1 MVGHVIIISMFITF
15 INWVLAVSDGL
26 GALGVFVLMTIE
38 SSFLPLPSE
47 VVIPPAAWLASQ
59 GKMSLVWIVIAGT
72 LGSMLGATIN
82 YYLSLWLGRPVVYKL
97 LETRLAKIL
106 RIKKSD
112 LERTEQM
119 FLKNANQATFV
130 GRLLPVVRH
139 LISIP
144 AGFSKMPYKPFI
156 LFTALGSFLWV
167 TILAITGYTLG
178 SNQDLIVKYYGEL
191 QTIVLSAGLIWL
203 IFFLFKKRKK
213 RFFFKK

>member
-1 MVGHVIIISMFITF
+1 MFITF
-15 INWVLAVSDGL
+15 INWVLAASDGL
-26 GALGVFVLMTIE
+26 GVLGVFVLMTIE

-47 VVIPPAAWLASQ
+47 LVIPPAAWLASQ
-59 GKMSLVWIVIAGT
+59 GKMSLVLIVIAGT

-82 YYLSLWLGRPVVYKL
+82 YYLSFWLGRLVIYKL
-97 LETRLAKIL
+97 VETRFAKIL
-106 RIKKSD
+106 HIKKSD
-112 LERTEQM
+112 LERTEKM

-144 AGFSKMPYKPFI
+144 AGFSKMPFGPFL
-156 LFTALGSFLWV
+156 LFTALGSFVWV

-191 QTIVLSAGLIWL
+191 QVIVLSIGVVWL
-203 IFFLFKKRKK
+203 IFFLLKKRKK
-213 RFFFKK
+213 YFFKK

>member
-1 MVGHVIIISMFITF
+1 MFITF

-82 YYLSLWLGRPVVYKL
+82 YYLSLWLGRLVVYKL

-144 AGFSKMPYKPFI
+144 AGFSKMPYSSFI

-167 TILAITGYTLG
+167 TILAIVGYTLG
-178 SNQDLIVKYYGEL
+178 ANQDLIVKYYGEL
-191 QTIVLSAGLIWL
+191 QTIVLSLGLIWL

-213 RFFFKK
+213 YFFKK

>member
-1 MVGHVIIISMFITF
+1 MFITF

-59 GKMSLVWIVIAGT
+59 GKLSLVWIVIAGT

-82 YYLSLWLGRPVVYKL
+82 YYLSLWLGRLVVYKL

-144 AGFSKMPYKPFI
+144 AGFSKMPYKTFI

-167 TILAITGYTLG
+167 TILAIAGYTLG
-178 SNQDLIVKYYGEL
+178 ANQDLIVKYYGEL
-191 QTIVLSAGLIWL
+191 QAIVISAGLIWL

-213 RFFFKK
+213 KFFFKK